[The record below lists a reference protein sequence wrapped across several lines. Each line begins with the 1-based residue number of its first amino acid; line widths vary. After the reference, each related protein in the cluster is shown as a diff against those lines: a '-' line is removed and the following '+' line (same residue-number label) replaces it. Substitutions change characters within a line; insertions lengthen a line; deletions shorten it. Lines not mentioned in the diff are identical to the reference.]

1 MFGLTLNVT
10 AGLGAAG
17 FAFLDDKWGP
27 KPVITLSVG
36 AIAVI
41 GIAMLMVTDKS
52 VFWALGMGLGLFLG
66 PSQAASRSMMARIAP
81 AALRTEFFGLYALS
95 GKATAFLGPA
105 LLAVVIDITDSQRI
119 GMATIIP
126 FLILGLILLQ
136 WVREDT

>member
-1 MFGLTLNVT
+1 
-10 AGLGAAG
+10 
-17 FAFLDDKWGP
+17 
-27 KPVITLSVG
+27 
-36 AIAVI
+36 
-41 GIAMLMVTDKS
+41 
-52 VFWALGMGLGLFLG
+52 
-66 PSQAASRSMMARIAP
+66 MMARIAP